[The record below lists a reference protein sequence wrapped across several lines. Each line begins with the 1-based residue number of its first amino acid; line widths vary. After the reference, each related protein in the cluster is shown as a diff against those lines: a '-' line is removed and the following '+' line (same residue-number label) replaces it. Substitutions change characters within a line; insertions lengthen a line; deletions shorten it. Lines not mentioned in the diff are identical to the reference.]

1 MTNATLNSVMVNGD
15 LVLRCE
21 DSVIPCTFENNN
33 VTIHCNT
40 WIDLFRLIK
49 LLSSSNKISPFIGL
63 FKKSRRI
70 TLHSRNP
77 FIKLLNIFI

>member
-40 WIDLFRLIK
+40 WIDLF
-49 LLSSSNKISPFIGL
+49 SS
-63 FKKSRRI
+63 
-70 TLHSRNP
+70 
-77 FIKLLNIFI
+77 